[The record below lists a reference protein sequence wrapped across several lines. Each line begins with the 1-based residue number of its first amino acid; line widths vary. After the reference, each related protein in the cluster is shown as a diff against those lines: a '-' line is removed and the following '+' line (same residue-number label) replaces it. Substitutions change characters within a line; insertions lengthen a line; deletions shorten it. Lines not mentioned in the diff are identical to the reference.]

1 MVFFDG
7 GMGTMLQKYGLS
19 NSECPDYLNI
29 SHPEIVQRIHK
40 EYEAAGCQFIT
51 TNTFGSSPLKLEDYD
66 LQDKVE
72 VITEAAVKNARE
84 ACSSRVKIAGDMGP
98 TGRFLSPLGDLSFD
112 EACENYY
119 RLAKA
124 LANAGADC
132 LIIETIIDIQEMKAA
147 LIAAKAAS
155 NLPVICQMTYAEDG
169 RTITGTS

>member
-98 TGRFLSPLGDLSFD
+98 TGRFLSPLGDL
-112 EACENYY
+112 
-119 RLAKA
+119 
-124 LANAGADC
+124 
-132 LIIETIIDIQEMKAA
+132 
-147 LIAAKAAS
+147 
-155 NLPVICQMTYAEDG
+155 
-169 RTITGTS
+169 